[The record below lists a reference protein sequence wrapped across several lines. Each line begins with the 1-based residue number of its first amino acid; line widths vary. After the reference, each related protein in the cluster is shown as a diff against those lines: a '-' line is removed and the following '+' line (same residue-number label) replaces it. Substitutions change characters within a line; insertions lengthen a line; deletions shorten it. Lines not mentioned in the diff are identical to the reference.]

1 MKYLT
6 LPEIKQHLRIDP
18 WYRDDDIYLVDLGS
32 VAEAV
37 VEKHIDD
44 SLATIAME
52 NGGDLPSPL
61 LHAMLFLVGNFYA
74 SRESVQY
81 AATAEVPLTYE
92 YLIALNQR
100 YCRRGE
106 NNNNST
112 SCNCDA
118 SECIEG

>member
-18 WYRDDDIYLVDLGS
+18 WYRDDDAYLVDLGS
-32 VAEAV
+32 VAETV

-44 SLATIAME
+44 SLADIAME

-92 YLIALNQR
+92 YLIALYQR
-100 YCRRGE
+100 YCNRI
-106 NNNNST
+106 NNNSNH
-112 SCNCDA
+112 CNCDA